1 MSRWRPDARER
12 LEAAALELFER
23 QGFAAT
29 TVPQIAER
37 AGLTTRTFFRYFA
50 DKREVIY
57 ADDQFPAL
65 VRSMFADASA
75 DLSPIEL
82 IVESIRRFSNEELEH
97 QRDKIRRRS
106 AIVLSDPGLRE
117 RSLRKRAEI
126 AEAIRDGLLE
136 RGVPARTATL
146 LADTTANV
154 FEVSLAEWIDAD
166 DGRVLSDLVLE
177 NLAVLRDALD
187 GARHVAHGG

>member
-65 VRSMFADASA
+65 VRSMFADAPA

-82 IVESIRRFSNEELEH
+82 IVESIRRFSDEELEH

-166 DGRVLSDLVLE
+166 DGRALSDLVLE

-187 GARHVAHGG
+187 GDRHLAHGR